1 MVLGAHKAHG
11 LCAAGEGIIMKVV
24 VDVESV
30 NMKSMSTIAEKK
42 KAGKIIYGAMN
53 PMIFFRLHHIF
64 SNIIPP
70 SQWNKV
76 HAFY

>member
-1 MVLGAHKAHG
+1 

-24 VDVESV
+24 VNAESV
-30 NMKSMSTIAEKK
+30 NMKNMCTIAEEK
-42 KAGKIIYGAMN
+42 KAGKIIDGAMN

-70 SQWNKV
+70 FQWNKV